1 MIRLKDFLKIANDP
15 VIIRNEDDNVL
26 RINDTYFDKDLL
38 SDKLLNSEVTIVEAE
53 DYHIIVRLKEEMKN
67 D

>member
-53 DYHIIVRLKEEMKN
+53 DYHIIVILKEVYEK
-67 D
+67 

>member
-15 VIIRNEDDNVL
+15 VIIRNEYDNVL

-53 DYHIIVRLKEEMKN
+53 DYHIIVRLKEVYEK
-67 D
+67 

>member
-1 MIRLKDFLKIANDP
+1 MIKLKDFLQIANDP
-15 VIIRNEDDNVL
+15 VVIRNEDDNVL

-53 DYHIIVRLKEEMKN
+53 DYHIIVRLKEVYEK
-67 D
+67 

>member
-53 DYHIIVRLKEEMKN
+53 DYHIIVRLKENEKN

>member
-15 VIIRNEDDNVL
+15 VIIRNEYDNVL

-53 DYHIIVRLKEEMKN
+53 DYHIIVILKEEMKN

>member
-53 DYHIIVRLKEEMKN
+53 DYHIIVRLKEVYEK
-67 D
+67 

>member
-1 MIRLKDFLKIANDP
+1 MIKLKDFLKIANDP
-15 VIIRNEDDNVL
+15 VVIRNEDDNVL

-53 DYHIIVRLKEEMKN
+53 DYHIIVRLKEVYEK
-67 D
+67 

>member
-1 MIRLKDFLKIANDP
+1 MIKLKDFLKIANDP

-53 DYHIIVRLKEEMKN
+53 DYHIIVRLKEVYEK
-67 D
+67 

>member
-53 DYHIIVRLKEEMKN
+53 DYHIIVRLKEEWFN